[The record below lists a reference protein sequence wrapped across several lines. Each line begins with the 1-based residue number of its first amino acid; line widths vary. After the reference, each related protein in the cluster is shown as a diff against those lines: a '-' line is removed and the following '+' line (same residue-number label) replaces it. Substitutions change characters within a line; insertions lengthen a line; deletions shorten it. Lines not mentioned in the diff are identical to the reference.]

1 MKKLITDSNP
11 FITDHLMPTPNVS
24 SPTLIYEQP
33 KKIFYIDNL
42 KVGLITLVILHHALN
57 TYGAEGGWYYWQKTT
72 HAGASIPM
80 VLLITINQSFFMGF
94 FFFLSAY
101 FIPASYNK
109 KGAARFV
116 KDRLLRLGI
125 PLVFYSFIFSPVL
138 IYLVNYFGKGH
149 HITFFRFLAGFR
161 DWIDFGV
168 LWFVAALL
176 LFTAVYVLWRIAD
189 KKYQSKPLST
199 PSLKTIVGFAAGV
212 GVISFLVRIVFPV
225 GWILKPVG
233 FNLAYFSQYVALF
246 IIGLA
251 AAKNKW
257 LDTLPYNYGKRFMRY
272 ALRFLLFFLAMGI
285 IQKLTRAP
293 QDWFTGGLHWQQLL
307 YAVWEQLLGFSIIV
321 ALLTFGKKF
330 WNRSTV
336 LMAKLSRNAFAVYIF
351 HPLVLLAISLSIRN
365 LAIDPAWKFLIVA
378 PLAVT
383 GSFLLASVITLI
395 PGVNKII

>member
-1 MKKLITDSNP
+1 M
-11 FITDHLMPTPNVS
+11 HLVNTNLYMPGS
-24 SPTLIYEQP
+24 TLSAPAVIPEHP

-57 TYGAEGGWYYWQKTT
+57 TYGAEGGWYYWQKTP
-72 HAGASIPM
+72 HAGAVIPM

-101 FIPASYNK
+101 FIPGSYNK
-109 KGAARFV
+109 KGAVRFV

-125 PLVFYSFIFSPVL
+125 PLVFYSFILSPVL

-149 HITFFRFLAGFR
+149 HITFLQFLGGFH

-168 LWFVAALL
+168 LWFVAALM
-176 LFTAVYVLWRIAD
+176 LFTGVYVLWRIAG
-189 KKYQSKPLST
+189 KKYQSKLLST
-199 PSLKTIVGFAAGV
+199 PSLKTIVWFAAGV
-212 GVISFLVRIVFPV
+212 GFISFLVRIVFPI
-225 GWILKPVG
+225 GWILNPVG

-246 IIGLA
+246 IAGLA

-272 ALRFLLFFLAMGI
+272 ALRLLLFFPAMGI

-307 YAVWEQLLGFSIIV
+307 YAVWEQLLGFSIIM

-330 WNRSTV
+330 WNKSTV

-351 HPLVLLAISLSIRN
+351 HPLVLLSLSLCIRN
-365 LAIDPAWKFLIVA
+365 LAIDPAWKLLIVA
-378 PLAVT
+378 PLAVL

-395 PGVNKII
+395 PGIRKII

>member
-1 MKKLITDSNP
+1 M
-11 FITDHLMPTPNVS
+11 HLVNTNLYMPGS
-24 SPTLIYEQP
+24 TLSAPAVIPEHP

-72 HAGASIPM
+72 HAGAAIPM

-101 FIPASYNK
+101 FIPGSYNK
-109 KGAARFV
+109 KGAVRFV

-125 PLVFYSFIFSPVL
+125 PLLFYSFILSPVL

-149 HITFFRFLAGFR
+149 HITFLQFLGGFH

-168 LWFVAALL
+168 LWFVAALM
-176 LFTAVYVLWRIAD
+176 LFTGVYVLWRIAG

-199 PSLKTIVGFAAGV
+199 PSLKTIVWFAAGV
-212 GVISFLVRIVFPV
+212 GFISFLVRIVFPI
-225 GWILKPVG
+225 GWILNPVG

-246 IIGLA
+246 IAGLA

-272 ALRFLLFFLAMGI
+272 ALRLLLFFPAMGI

-307 YAVWEQLLGFSIIV
+307 YAVWEQLLGFSIIM

-330 WNRSTV
+330 WNKSTV

-351 HPLVLLAISLSIRN
+351 HPLVLLSLSLCIRN
-365 LAIDPAWKFLIVA
+365 LAIDPAWKLLIVA
-378 PLAVT
+378 PLAVL

-395 PGVNKII
+395 PGIRKII

>member
-1 MKKLITDSNP
+1 MRLINT
-11 FITDHLMPTPNVS
+11 FHTMPG
-24 SPTLIYEQP
+24 PTLSTSALIPEQP

-72 HAGASIPM
+72 HAGASITM

-101 FIPASYNK
+101 FLPASYNK
-109 KGAARFV
+109 KGAVRFV

-149 HITFFRFLAGFR
+149 HITFLRFLGSFH

-176 LFTAVYVLWRIAD
+176 LFTAVYVLWRIWG

-199 PSLKTIVGFAAGV
+199 PSLKTIAGFAAGV
-212 GVISFLVRIVFPV
+212 GIISFLVRIVFPI
-225 GWILKPVG
+225 GWILKPIG

-246 IIGLA
+246 IAGLA

-272 ALRFLLFFLAMGI
+272 ALRFLLFFPAMGI
-285 IQKLTRAP
+285 IQKLTRTP
-293 QDWFTGGLHWQQLL
+293 QDWFTGGLHWHQLL

-378 PLAVT
+378 PLAVS

-395 PGVNKII
+395 PGVRKII